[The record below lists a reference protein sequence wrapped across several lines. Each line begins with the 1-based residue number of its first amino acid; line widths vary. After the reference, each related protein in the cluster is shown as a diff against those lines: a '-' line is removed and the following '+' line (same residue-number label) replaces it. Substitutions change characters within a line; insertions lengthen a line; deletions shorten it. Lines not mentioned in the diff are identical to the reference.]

1 MNLTEVF
8 LIGIGLSMDAFAVS
22 VCKGLKARTFKLNHC
37 FIIALFFGV
46 FQALMP
52 TLGYLLGSRFADK
65 VNAFAPW
72 IAFFLL
78 CIIGGNMIKEA
89 CSSDD
94 TSGNS
99 FDRLDL
105 KELFLMAIATS
116 IDAFAVGI
124 SFALMGEINLT
135 VSILLIGITTF
146 AISFAGVVI
155 GNKFG
160 VKYKEKAE
168 IAGGIILILIGL
180 KLLLERCGI
189 I

>member
-1 MNLTEVF
+1 MSLTEVF

-22 VCKGLKARTFKLNHC
+22 VCKGLKANKLKISHC
-37 FIIALFFGV
+37 IVIAVFFGV

-52 TLGYLLGSRFADK
+52 TLGFLLGSRFAEK

-78 CIIGGNMIKEA
+78 CIIGGNMLKEA
-89 CSSDD
+89 CSKDD
-94 TSGNS
+94 TDGEIYTS
-99 FDRLDL
+99 LDL
-105 KELFLMAIATS
+105 GELFLMAIATS

-124 SFALMGEINLT
+124 SFALIGGINI
-135 VSILLIGITTF
+135 VSAVSLIGITTF
-146 AISFAGVVI
+146 AISFFGVII

-168 IAGGIILILIGL
+168 MTGGIILILIGL
-180 KLLLERCGI
+180 KILLEGCGI

>member
-1 MNLTEVF
+1 MSLAEVF
-8 LIGIGLSMDAFAVS
+8 LIGVGLSMDAFAVS
-22 VCKGLKARTFKLNHC
+22 ICKGLKSRTFKILHC
-37 FIIALFFGV
+37 IVIALYFGI

-52 TLGYLLGSRFADK
+52 SLGFILGSRFADK

-78 CIIGGNMIKEA
+78 CIIGGNMLKEA
-89 CSSDD
+89 CSKDETDGDFFD
-94 TSGNS
+94 T
-99 FDRLDL
+99 LDHR
-105 KELFLMAIATS
+105 ELLLMAIATS

-124 SFALMGEINLT
+124 SFALLGGINLALS
-135 VSILLIGITTF
+135 VSLIGLTTF
-146 AISFAGVVI
+146 VISFAGVAV

-168 IAGGIILILIGL
+168 MAGGIILILIGL
-180 KLLLERCGI
+180 KILLEGCGI

>member
-1 MNLTEVF
+1 MGITEVF
-8 LIGIGLSMDAFAVS
+8 LIGVGLSMDAFAVS
-22 VCKGLKARTFKLNHC
+22 VCKGLKARSFKLSNC

-52 TLGYLLGSRFADK
+52 TLGFLLGNRFADK
-65 VNAFAPW
+65 VTAFAPW

-78 CIIGGNMIKEA
+78 CVIGGNMLKEA
-89 CSSDD
+89 HSSEDNDD
-94 TSGNS
+94 PS
-99 FDRLDL
+99 FDKIDF

-124 SFALMGEINLT
+124 SFALLGGINL
-135 VSILLIGITTF
+135 VSSVLLIGITTF
-146 AISFAGVVI
+146 VISFAGVAI

-160 VKYKEKAE
+160 AKYKNKAE

-180 KLLLERCGI
+180 KILLEGCGI

>member
-1 MNLTEVF
+1 MSLAEVF
-8 LIGIGLSMDAFAVS
+8 LIGVGLSMDAFAVS
-22 VCKGLKARTFKLNHC
+22 ICKGLKSRTFKILHC
-37 FIIALFFGV
+37 IVIALYFGI

-52 TLGYLLGSRFADK
+52 SLGFLLGSRFADK

-78 CIIGGNMIKEA
+78 CIIGGNMLKEA
-89 CSSDD
+89 CSKDETDGDFFD
-94 TSGNS
+94 T
-99 FDRLDL
+99 LDHR
-105 KELFLMAIATS
+105 ELLLMAIATS

-124 SFALMGEINLT
+124 SFALLGGINLALS
-135 VSILLIGITTF
+135 VSRIGLTTF
-146 AISFAGVVI
+146 VISFAGVAV

-168 IAGGIILILIGL
+168 MAGGIILILIGL
-180 KLLLERCGI
+180 KILLEGCGI